1 MTDIYFR
8 TDGNSEI
15 ATGHLMRCLA
25 IARACVRMGAA
36 VAFIVSDEESLSLLR
51 ERFAVP
57 QEFQVCSLHTDFK
70 NPEQEIP
77 ALLSCPLLCNAD
89 NAVGAPENV
98 LRRNTVDADA
108 PAVPDVFHVRP
119 WLFIDSYYATPAYF
133 QALRSCFRVA
143 YLDDLRSID
152 CAVDLLINYDTEE
165 PCACYDHA
173 ARRLLSI

>member
-25 IARACVRMGAA
+25 IARACARMGAA

-70 NPEQEIP
+70 TRSRRFLRCCPVRFSAEQTT
-77 ALLSCPLLCNAD
+77 L
-89 NAVGAPENV
+89 
-98 LRRNTVDADA
+98 
-108 PAVPDVFHVRP
+108 
-119 WLFIDSYYATPAYF
+119 W
-133 QALRSCFRVA
+133 
-143 YLDDLRSID
+143 
-152 CAVDLLINYDTEE
+152 
-165 PCACYDHA
+165 
-173 ARRLLSI
+173 ARRKTCFAVTLSMQTRLLFLMFFTSGRGFSSTPIMPPRIFSGAAQLFPRGISG

>member
-25 IARACVRMGAA
+25 IARACARMGAA

-77 ALLSCPLLCNAD
+77 ALLSCP
-89 NAVGAPENV
+89 
-98 LRRNTVDADA
+98 
-108 PAVPDVFHVRP
+108 F
-119 WLFIDSYYATPAYF
+119 F
-133 QALRSCFRVA
+133 
-143 YLDDLRSID
+143 
-152 CAVDLLINYDTEE
+152 
-165 PCACYDHA
+165 
-173 ARRLLSI
+173 